1 MNDGEPTPRSP
12 PAAEPASAG
21 DDDYAAAYSEG
32 YGEGLRE
39 ALKELLQHASR
50 GHTAQE
56 LRFLVESRLARVRED
71 VEVKRRSLLSPPRR
85 PAWSAL
91 LRTPRPVEPW
101 APERPSLLLTGVV
114 AGQTVLV
121 REERPA
127 RAIELLVRS
136 LGAFPRVLVVSVQP
150 PTLPAP
156 FAATAEVL
164 RVGPASGDA
173 GREGLSPSEI
183 AGRIRD
189 ATDRDGGALVYL
201 DAFEFLATEY
211 TLETSLKFVHWAT
224 SQAADH
230 LSALIASVDPNALDP
245 KDASRLQRAFN
256 KVQ

>member
-1 MNDGEPTPRSP
+1 MSEGEAPSDPATPP
-12 PAAEPASAG
+12 EG
-21 DDDYAAAYSEG
+21 DEAYATAYSEG

-39 ALKELLQHASR
+39 ALRELLQHASR

-71 VEVKRRSLLSPPRR
+71 IEVKRRSLLRPPRR
-85 PAWSAL
+85 PAWGAL
-91 LRTPRPVEPW
+91 LRTPKPVEPW
-101 APERPSLLLTGVV
+101 NQQIGGLPEAPVP

-127 RAIELLVRS
+127 VAVELLRRS
-136 LGAFPRVLVVSVQP
+136 LGAFPRVLIVSVRP
-150 PTLPAP
+150 PTVPDGAG
-156 FAATAEVL
+156 AAIDVL

-173 GREGLSPSEI
+173 GRPGLSPSEI

-189 ATDRDGGALVYL
+189 ATDAPGGALIYL

-224 SQAADH
+224 GQAMDH
-230 LSALIASVDPNALDP
+230 RSALIASVDPKALDP

-256 KVQ
+256 MVR